1 MDGYGRQKSERDL
14 DQLKAMLITAEVCQL
29 VLRKLIRLVKVSSIE
44 LRRFVKIKHVC
55 GINDIQMNKYRE
67 SVFAVRDTEL
77 IQFPTRLLH
86 HIKRLNHVIT
96 EHVIRHISRDLESSG
111 SSSRVD
117 QEAET
122 EIKYKIQAEK
132 LANIS
137 TIAITCSDE
146 NCPIDCFI
154 EQLKECLSSHG
165 NVICLSS
172 TSVEKTLGRFA
183 LTDRGSAKV
192 SYYSIYHFFLIK
204 FFISSLPGSQIKKK
218 IIKYQ
223 YLNVI
228 RK

>member
-96 EHVIRHISRDLESSG
+96 EHVIRHISRDLDSSG

-132 LANIS
+132 LATIS
-137 TIAITCSDE
+137 TIAVTCSDE

-192 SYYSIYHFFLIK
+192 SYYTVNNYSVIIIV
-204 FFISSLPGSQIKKK
+204 FINFS
-218 IIKYQ
+218 
-223 YLNVI
+223 
-228 RK
+228 